1 MIFELNNQKI
11 NFMKNSFKLMLSV
24 FFILVAQLTFAQDKT
39 VNGTVTSESDSMPL
53 PGVSVIV
60 KGSSTGAQTDFD
72 GKYSLKASAG
82 DILVY
87 SFLGMKEIELTV
99 GNSNTYDVVMTED
112 AASLD
117 EVIVV
122 VAYGSQGKK
131 KLASSVVSIDTNIET
146 IPIGSFDQVLQGQA
160 AGVQVFSGSGQPGTS
175 ARVRIRGN
183 GSINGSNAFIHC

>member
-1 MIFELNNQKI
+1 
-11 NFMKNSFKLMLSV
+11 MKNSFKLMLSV
-24 FFILVAQLTFAQDKT
+24 FFILAAQLSFAQDKT
-39 VNGTVTSESDSMPL
+39 VNGTVTSESDGMPL

-72 GKYSLKASAG
+72 GKYSLRVSAG
-82 DILVY
+82 DILVF

-99 GNSNTYDVVMTED
+99 ENPNTYNVVMTED

-117 EVIVV
+117 EVIV

-131 KLASSVVSIDTNIET
+131 KLASSVVSIDTENIET

-183 GSINGSNAFIHC
+183 GSINGSNAPLYIVDGIQISAGDFA

>member
-1 MIFELNNQKI
+1 
-11 NFMKNSFKLMLSV
+11 MKNSFKLMLSV

-39 VNGTVTSESDSMPL
+39 VNGTVTSESDGMPL

-122 VAYGSQGKK
+122 AYWSQGKK
-131 KLASSVVSIDTNIET
+131 KLASSVVSIDTENIET
-146 IPIGSFDQVLQGQA
+146 IPIGSFDQVLQGQQL
-160 AGVQVFSGSGQPGTS
+160 GFKFSQVQVNQVHRLELEFEVT
-175 ARVRIRGN
+175 VL
-183 GSINGSNAFIHC
+183 